1 MLSLRFR
8 ASTSP
13 AQPALI
19 MGDEVL
25 SYQDLAALVLPRARW
40 MKSHGIVR
48 LAVVAER
55 SREAVFAMLA
65 AIEVGIPLVLLHP
78 RWSPAERGAALGQA
92 GEHTL
97 IDEDFCFEAGAGS
110 DEVTLPSAESIDP
123 ETCLAVVF
131 TSGST
136 GRPRGVVLSRRAL
149 VAAAESS
156 AAHLGWQDDDRW
168 LVSLPL
174 AHLGGF
180 SILIRTLLA
189 GRCAVLAP
197 AVSTPPLELLSFIE
211 ADGVT
216 LMSVVPAMLDDL
228 LRASQCSPPGGRL
241 RAVLVGGA
249 ACPRSLV
256 QRARDCGWPILLTY
270 GMTETCGQV
279 ATQQIATEPGDSG
292 VVGAPLSGVELCI
305 EGGEILVSGPAL
317 LSGILGE
324 SESPLDARGRF
335 HTGDMGELSEEGLL
349 RVLGRADQRINSGG
363 EKVHPA
369 EVEAAILRFEGVAE
383 ACVVGLSHERW
394 GEAVVAA
401 VVWTGDAE
409 TRESERLARFLTA
422 QLAPWKR
429 PKWIEYLSSLPRT
442 PSGKVDRSVLTTQ
455 LAASWGTVQ
464 AVD

>member
-1 MLSLRFR
+1 MLSLRLR

-13 AQPALI
+13 SQPALI

-25 SYQDLAALVLPRARW
+25 SYQQLAALVLPRARW
-40 MKSHGIVR
+40 MTSQGVVR

-78 RWSPAERGAALGQA
+78 RWSSAERGSALAQA
-92 GEHTL
+92 GEHTVL
-97 IDEDFCFEAGAGS
+97 DEDFCFEVAAG
-110 DEVTLPSAESIDP
+110 DEQVVLLPAPQSIDAES
-123 ETCLAVVF
+123 CLAVVF

-136 GRPRGVVLSRRAL
+136 GQPRGVVLSRRAL
-149 VAAAESS
+149 VFAAKSS
-156 AAHLGWQDDDRW
+156 AAHLGWQEDDRW

-197 AVSTPPLELLSFIE
+197 RVSTPPLELLALIE
-211 ADGVT
+211 AAEVT
-216 LMSVVPAMLDDL
+216 LMSVVPTLLDDL
-228 LRASQCSPPGGRL
+228 LRASQGSPPGGRL

-249 ACPRSLV
+249 ACPRSLE
-256 QRARDCGWPILLTY
+256 QRARDCSWPILLTY

-279 ATQQIATEPGDSG
+279 ATQQIGTEQGEPG
-292 VVGAPLSGVELCI
+292 VVGAPLSGVELCL
-305 EGGEILVSGPAL
+305 EAGEVLVSGPAL
-317 LSGILGE
+317 LSGILGT

-335 HTGDMGELSEEGLL
+335 HTGDLAEFTKEGLL

-383 ACVVGLSHERW
+383 ACVVGLADEHW

-409 TRESERLARFLTA
+409 TREPERLARFLETR
-422 QLAPWKR
+422 LAPWKR
-429 PKWIEYLSSLPRT
+429 PKWIESLFSLPRM
-442 PSGKVDRSVLTTQ
+442 PSGKIDRSTLVEQ
-455 LAASWGTVQ
+455 LAASRR
-464 AVD
+464 